1 MTETEIR
8 AAEQRA
14 ETEAIR
20 AARTRE
26 AAATGEV
33 LPALVEEPAPAVAIT
48 VRYSAIDGYSKS
60 RSFKTLAGACRFAHH
75 YVGEHPDMG
84 SGYAVSFDGVGKVTV
99 RGASLAALF
108 PPRA

>member
-8 AAEQRA
+8 AAQQRA

-20 AARTRE
+20 AARMRE
-26 AAATGEV
+26 AAATDEV
-33 LPALVEEPAPAVAIT
+33 PPALVEEPAPAVAIT
-48 VRYSAIDGYSKS
+48 VRYNAIDGYSKTG
-60 RSFKTLAGACRFAHH
+60 RFKTLAGARRFAQQ

-108 PPRA
+108 PPAE